1 MKLAIAVLALVA
13 VAAGVEL
20 DGSNFESSISGK
32 GAFIKFQ
39 APW

>member
-13 VAAGVEL
+13 VAAGVSL
-20 DGSNFESSISGK
+20 DGSNFESEIAGK